1 MNETKKRDSRGT
13 LRDYKKEYKKYGSS
27 TKSKKYRAEL
37 NKYNRKKGTYG
48 NGDGKDASHKGG
60 KIVGFESQSKNRGRA
75 EKSRLKKEIAVHKDH
90 EIEMAMSELK
100 SVCRNSAELIH
111 KLSSGQYQDLPAWVQ
126 SKLTLSKH
134 NIQSVYDWCKGKD
147 GMYEGKY
154 QGNPD
159 MDKLY
164 AYYSMAM
171 QMIPNSPKQKDLR
184 KKIKALRKKLKMD
197 ESKMSPKE
205 MYDYFLYMRKY
216 KPDIWKDMKK
226 NKDVTKIMK
235 KFDRK
240 EELIRLTNLLPEHTV
255 TFDKDEMEKLHMDGE
270 LVKVDDEGK
279 EHTYVYN
286 ESDLGLTY
294 KKGKTVKVTHKKSG
308 KELIIIDK
316 PNVRKEYEKI
326 GFYVESLNEGSL
338 FSMDNAETMVKV
350 LVAGLKKINPEI
362 KLGNIHYSDLGG
374 PERVSIVGKFSLDKK
389 IDWPNGI
396 LENSRWITF
405 YLDNDGKLEV
415 NVMGYP
421 YDMRKQIKMRKS
433 RNKDIKQV
441 LARMLKHFMMLN
453 KKYPEGLGARR

>member
-1 MNETKKRDSRGT
+1 MSRPLGD
-13 LRDYKKEYKKYGSS
+13 LGKS
-27 TKSKKYRAEL
+27 TSFIKSLSR
-37 NKYNRKKGTYG
+37 RM
-48 NGDGKDASHKGG
+48 
-60 KIVGFESQSKNRGRA
+60 ESVN
-75 EKSRLKKEIAVHKDH
+75 EIAVHKDH

-197 ESKMSPKE
+197 ERKMSPKE
-205 MYDYFLYMRKY
+205 VYDYFLYMRKY

-226 NKDVTKIMK
+226 NKDVIKIMK
-235 KFDRK
+235 KFERK
-240 EELIRLTNLLPEHTV
+240 EELIRLTNLLPEGKV
-255 TFDKDEMEKLHMDGE
+255 NEDLYYGYYKNKEVKVNAKSDKDAKKQIISKL
-270 LVKVDDEGK
+270 KIPK
-279 EHTYVYN
+279 EDLKRASMVNHTKN
-286 ESDLGLTY
+286 QFKL
-294 KKGKTVKVTHKKSG
+294 
-308 KELIIIDK
+308 
-316 PNVRKEYEKI
+316 
-326 GFYVESLNEGSL
+326 ESLDEKKKKKKKKTKMKAGKKWSGLGYDTYESVNEGLL

-350 LVAGLKKINPEI
+350 LVAGLQKINPEI

-389 IDWPNGI
+389 IDWPRGI
-396 LENSRWITF
+396 LENSRWVTF
-405 YLDNDGKLEV
+405 HLDNDGRLEV
-415 NVMGYP
+415 NIMGYP

>member
-226 NKDVTKIMK
+226 NKDVTKVMK
-235 KFDRK
+235 KFERK

-255 TFDKDEMEKLHMDGE
+255 TFSKDEMEKLHMDGE
-270 LVKVDDEGK
+270 IVKVDDEGK

-286 ESDLGLTY
+286 ESAFGLILRNLAKHKAKKAMY
-294 KKGKTVKVTHKKSG
+294 DKMKKKKKG
-308 KELIIIDK
+308 
-316 PNVRKEYEKI
+316 RR
-326 GFYVESLNEGSL
+326 ESISVNEGSL

-374 PERVSIVGKFSLDKK
+374 PERVSIVGKFSLDRK
-389 IDWPNGI
+389 IDWPNNI
-396 LENSRWITF
+396 LENSRWVTF
-405 YLDNDGKLEV
+405 HLDNDGKLEV